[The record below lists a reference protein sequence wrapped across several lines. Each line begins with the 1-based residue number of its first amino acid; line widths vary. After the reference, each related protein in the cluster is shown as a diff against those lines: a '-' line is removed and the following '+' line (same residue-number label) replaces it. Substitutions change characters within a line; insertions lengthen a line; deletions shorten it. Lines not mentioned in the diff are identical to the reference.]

1 MKNHYIRLFIIAAI
15 IGLCIWAIYP
25 VQQKIKEGLDLK
37 GGVHIVLQVEKP
49 LNIPHPNMSD
59 VTNRALEIIRNR
71 VDALG
76 ISEPSIEKSGMD
88 RIIVDLPGV
97 KQPQQ
102 AIKIIGKTALLE
114 FCLVSDNQQKIAEA
128 ISGKVP
134 KGYQLLYSEK
144 RNANGVMEKSAP
156 LLVKVP
162 PELTGADLSDAQVG
176 YSNSGFPV
184 VSLTFNS
191 KGTTKFSDVTSAN
204 VGKRL
209 AIILDGIIQ
218 SAPVIREAIS
228 GGKAQISGNFSL
240 SEAKNL
246 ALVLRAGALPAKV
259 KVIYKQ
265 IIGPS
270 LGKQYIQ
277 DAIHAALWGSIV
289 VVLFMIIYYAGFGLL
304 ADFALVLNILML
316 LAVMAVFKGTL
327 TLPGIAGIALTI
339 GMSVDANIL
348 IFERIREELKLGKS
362 PRGAIDAGYHRAWSA
377 IIDSHVT
384 TIIAGIIL
392 FYLGAGAIKGFGF
405 TLTVGLAANLLTAVF
420 ITKSIVDYIVDAK
433 GVEKIRI

>member
-1 MKNHYIRLFIIAAI
+1 MKNHYIRLSIIAAI

-37 GGVHIVLQVEKP
+37 GGVHIVLQVERP
-49 LNIPHPNMSD
+49 PNIPNPNMSD
-59 VTNRALEIIRNR
+59 ITNRALEIIRNR

-76 ISEPSIEKSGMD
+76 VVEPSIEKSGIN

-97 KQPQQ
+97 KEPQQ

-114 FCLVSDNQQKIAEA
+114 FDLVNDNPQKISEA
-128 ISGKVP
+128 LSGKVP
-134 KGYQLLYSEK
+134 EGYQLLYSERK
-144 RNANGVMEKSAP
+144 NASGMMEKSSP
-156 LLVKVP
+156 LLVKTP

-176 YSNSGFPV
+176 YSSSGFPV
-184 VSLTFNS
+184 VNLTFNS
-191 KGTTKFSDVTSAN
+191 KGTTKFSNVTSEN

-209 AIILDGIIQ
+209 AIVLDGIVQ
-218 SAPVIREAIS
+218 SAPVIREAIPN
-228 GGKAQISGNFSL
+228 GNAQISGNFSL
-240 SEAKNL
+240 TEAKNL
-246 ALVLRAGALPAKV
+246 ALVLKAGALPAKV
-259 KVIYKQ
+259 KIIYKE

-270 LGKQYIQ
+270 LGKQYIH

-289 VVLFMIIYYAGFGLL
+289 VVIFMIVYYSAFGFL
-304 ADFALVLNILML
+304 ADFALALNILML

-362 PRGAIDAGYHRAWSA
+362 ARGAIDAGYHRAWSA
-377 IIDSHVT
+377 IIDSHIT

-392 FYLGAGAIKGFGF
+392 FYLGAGPIKGFGF
-405 TLTVGLAANLLTAVF
+405 TLTVGIAANLLTAVF
-420 ITKSIVDYIVDAK
+420 ITKSIVDYIVASK
-433 GVEKIRI
+433 GVEKVRI